1 MGNKHDIVLFR
12 DTMNVGVIGTG
23 VMGRNHVRIYSEL
36 KGVDNIYV
44 YDINEKQAK
53 SLKEDV
59 TVCSYIDTILSY
71 ADAVSICVPT
81 MHHFEVAKKAIE
93 KGVHCLIEKP
103 ITSSPYEAEQL
114 LRLCENKDVVVG
126 VGHTERFNPIIDEI
140 KKIVKKPLLIGIARH
155 NPGSARINDTTIV
168 EDLMIHD
175 IDILFNVLMPN
186 GEYNVFSSGD
196 SDICVALFNFTS
208 STAWLSAS
216 RKAKKKIRKIYI
228 EEEGFTV
235 EGDFMN
241 QEIYVYRH
249 PSEYALEDE
258 RYVQESVIEKVLVN
272 KVEPLRE
279 ELKTFVSCVQKG
291 EEFPVTPMQALN
303 SLKKCVEITKCRF

>member
-1 MGNKHDIVLFR
+1 
-12 DTMNVGVIGTG
+12 MNIGVIGVGT
-23 VMGRNHVRIYSEL
+23 MGKNHVRIYSEL

-59 TVCSYIDTILSY
+59 TVCSYIDTLLSY

-81 MHHFEVAKKAIE
+81 MHHFKVAKKAIE

-103 ITSSPYEAEQL
+103 ITSTITEEEHL
-114 LRLCENKDVVVG
+114 LQMCKDTDLVIG
-126 VGHTERFNPIIDEI
+126 VGHTERFNPIISEI

-155 NPGSARINDTTIV
+155 NPGSARINDTSIV

-175 IDILFNVLMPN
+175 IDILFNVLLPD
-186 GEYNVFSSGD
+186 EAYKVFSSGD
-196 SDICVALFNFTS
+196 SDFCVALFDFTS
-208 STAWLSAS
+208 TTAWLSAS

-228 EEEGFTV
+228 EEEDFTL

-249 PSEYALEDE
+249 PSEYVLEDE

-279 ELKTFVSCVQKG
+279 ELKTFIKCAREGK
-291 EEFPVTPMQALN
+291 EFPVTPLQGLN
-303 SLKKCVEITKCRF
+303 NLMKCDEILERR